1 MLEEMLEE
9 LVTKLREYPREEIC
23 YKAGVSI
30 GVLNKIMS
38 GANDNPTL
46 KTITKLQSFIEEK
59 ENELSGKGK

>member
-1 MLEEMLEE
+1 MLEK

-46 KTITKLQSFIEEK
+46 KTIMKLQSFIEEK

>member
-1 MLEEMLEE
+1 MLDE
-9 LVTKLREYPREEIC
+9 LISKLREYPREEIC

-46 KTITKLQSFIEEK
+46 KTIMKLHSFIEEK
-59 ENELSGKGK
+59 ENELYSKGDQA

>member
-1 MLEEMLEE
+1 MLEE

-46 KTITKLQSFIEEK
+46 KTILKLKSFIEEK
-59 ENELSGKGK
+59 ENELSEKGK

>member
-1 MLEEMLEE
+1 MLEE

-23 YKAGVSI
+23 YKASISI

-46 KTITKLQSFIEEK
+46 KTIMKLKSFIEEK
-59 ENELSGKGK
+59 ENELSGKGN

>member
-1 MLEEMLEE
+1 MLEE

-46 KTITKLQSFIEEK
+46 KTILKLQSFIEEK
-59 ENELSGKGK
+59 ENELSEKGK

>member
-1 MLEEMLEE
+1 MLEE
-9 LVTKLREYPREEIC
+9 LVLKLREYSREEIC
-23 YKAGVSI
+23 YKAGISI

-46 KTITKLQSFIEEK
+46 KTITKLQTFIEEK